1 MKNASKNFVAIDF
14 ETADQGRDSACAVGL
29 VTVVNGKIVKRES
42 HLIRPPRSGFMFTYI
57 HGIEWS
63 HVAKK
68 PTFAELWPMLKK
80 SLAGADYLAAHNAS
94 FDKGVLNTCCAAARV
109 KVPAAPFICTV
120 KLARRAWD
128 IRPTKLP
135 DVCRHLGLKL
145 KHHDA
150 LSDAEACANIVL
162 AAAKDGVPLAD

>member
-1 MKNASKNFVAIDF
+1 MKNVSKNFVAIDF

-29 VTVVNGKIVKRES
+29 VTVINGKIVKRES
-42 HLIRPPRSGFMFTYI
+42 HLIRPPRRYFMFSYI

-63 HVAKK
+63 HVADK
-68 PTFAELWPMLKK
+68 PTFAGLWPALKK
-80 SLAGADYLAAHNAS
+80 ILAGADYLAAHNAS
-94 FDKGVLNTCCAAARV
+94 FDSSVLNACCSAASV
-109 KVPAAPFICTV
+109 MVPATPFICTV

-145 KHHDA
+145 NHHDA

-162 AAAKDGVPLAD
+162 AVAKDGIPLAE

>member
-1 MKNASKNFVAIDF
+1 MKNVSKNFVAIDF

-29 VTVVNGKIVKRES
+29 VTVRSGTIVNRES
-42 HLIRPPRSGFMFTYI
+42 HLIRPPRSSFIFSYI

-68 PTFAELWPMLKK
+68 PTFAELWPTLKK
-80 SLAGADYLAAHNAS
+80 GLAGADYLAAHNAS
-94 FDKGVLNTCCAAARV
+94 FDKGVLNACCAAAGL
-109 KVPAAPFICTV
+109 KVPATPFICTV

-128 IRPTKLP
+128 IRPTTLP
-135 DVCRHLGLKL
+135 DVCRHLRLKL

-150 LSDAEACANIVL
+150 LSDAEACASIVL
-162 AAAKDGVPLAD
+162 AAAKDGVLHED